1 MGALTANKAAA
12 ALAMARADL
21 KEVDMEFPLIIKTM
35 C

>member
-21 KEVDMEFPLIIKTM
+21 RVTDMVFPWMMKTM
-35 C
+35 